1 VIGHREEGAVDSA
14 LDIVVSG
21 TSSDSHTWNLLYL
34 QLFLEDRGHR
44 VVNLGACVPDDLLT
58 DECCRRRPA
67 LVVLSSVNGHGSTD
81 GGRVVRQLRRRSEL
95 ATTAV
100 VIGGKL
106 STGQHRDSTAA
117 VRDLLAAGFDAVFDR
132 PDTMAP
138 FVAFLESLPMAVSTA
153 C

>member
-1 VIGHREEGAVDSA
+1 VIDYREDVPVHSA

-21 TSSDSHTWNLLYL
+21 TSSDSHTWNLLFM

-58 DECCRRRPA
+58 GECRRRVPD
-67 LVVLSSVNGHGSTD
+67 LVVLSTVNGHGFTD
-81 GGRVVRQLRRRSEL
+81 GARVITRLRRRPEL
-95 ATTAV
+95 ARTAI

-106 STGQHRDSTAA
+106 GTGSRDDTGA
-117 VRDLLAAGFDAVFDR
+117 VQDLLAAGFDAVFDR
-132 PDTMAP
+132 PDNLDSFDVYLGSLRAP
-138 FVAFLESLPMAVSTA
+138 MSTA

>member
-1 VIGHREEGAVDSA
+1 MIGHLEEGPVGSA

-34 QLFLEDRGHR
+34 QLFLADLGHR

-58 DECCRRRPA
+58 GECCRRRPD
-67 LVVLSSVNGHGSTD
+67 LVVLSTVNGHGFTD
-81 GGRVVRQLRRRSEL
+81 GARVIGRLRHRPEL
-95 ATTAV
+95 AGTAV

-106 STGQHRDSTAA
+106 GTGSQDNAGA

-132 PDTMAP
+132 PDDMDS
-138 FVAFLESLPMAVSTA
+138 FERYLGSLRAVVSAA

>member
-1 VIGHREEGAVDSA
+1 VIDHLEDVPVDSA

-58 DECCRRRPA
+58 GECCRHRPD
-67 LVVLSSVNGHGSTD
+67 LVVLSTVNGHGFTD
-81 GGRVVRQLRRRSEL
+81 GAGVVRQLRRRPEL
-95 ATTAV
+95 AGTAV

-106 STGQHRDSTAA
+106 GTGGQDDSGA
-117 VRDLLAAGFDAVFDR
+117 VRELLTAGFDAVFDR
-132 PDTMAP
+132 PDGMDSFERYLGSVCA
-138 FVAFLESLPMAVSTA
+138 AETA
-153 C
+153 A